1 MDAKNKVELALGS
14 NVQETENMTRGLIY
28 IEILEMINETMNES
42 NVVIDMKHHAKNEVF
57 H

>member
-1 MDAKNKVELALGS
+1 MDAKNKVEPALGS

-42 NVVIDMKHHAKNEVF
+42 NVVIDMKHHAKK
-57 H
+57 